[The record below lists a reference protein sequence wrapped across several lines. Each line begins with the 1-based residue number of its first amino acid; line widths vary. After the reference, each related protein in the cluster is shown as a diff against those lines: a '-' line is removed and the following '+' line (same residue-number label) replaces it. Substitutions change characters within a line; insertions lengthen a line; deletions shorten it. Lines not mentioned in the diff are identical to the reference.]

1 MTVSTTVSSVSYAAN
16 GSQTTFPY
24 TFKIFEDSDL
34 LVILRNDTTGAETTQ
49 ILTTNYTVTNA
60 GNQLGGNVVFL
71 SAPAA
76 GNTVFIRRVLPLTQT
91 TDYVEN
97 DPFPAESHE
106 DALDKLTMLIQQTK
120 LDDEDRAILFAQ
132 SDIGFGIN
140 NVLPG
145 FADRASKLLSF
156 DGNGAVTV
164 TDISSLT
171 DVYTITKQ
179 NFTGTGSQTIF
190 TLASAPGAGG
200 AGVSIYIDGVYQNRS
215 GYTISS
221 AVLTFS
227 EAPPLNSSI
236 EYLAYAIADI
246 GSTTALATSQ
256 SNTAYAGSSVQD
268 ALDDLVDTN
277 ILDIAANVK
286 TWIETPS
293 SANLA
298 AAVTDET
305 GSGALVFATSPTLVT
320 PVLGTPTSGTL
331 TNCTG
336 LPISTGVSGLGTGVA
351 ADLAV
356 SRTMT
361 KGDGFTGTGAVYKS
375 SVMHQGDLII
385 TRIFID
391 LTGTNCG
398 GTAGDIIG
406 DDGTSDPCHIGQITA
421 AQNGTIFFG
430 QMRCVET
437 PSGGDTDIDLYAA
450 DEGTGVEDGA
460 IGSLTETQIVNGGTH
475 TAGDVDLIAAS
486 PAADQY
492 LYLVGQG
499 GGDATYTAGQF
510 LIELY
515 GYA

>member
-1 MTVSTTVSSVSYAAN
+1 
-16 GSQTTFPY
+16 
-24 TFKIFEDSDL
+24 
-34 LVILRNDTTGAETTQ
+34 LVQQNQ
-49 ILTTNYTVTNA
+49 I
-60 GNQLGGNVVFL
+60 
-71 SAPAA
+71 
-76 GNTVFIRRVLPLTQT
+76 
-91 TDYVEN
+91 
-97 DPFPAESHE
+97 
-106 DALDKLTMLIQQTK
+106 
-120 LDDEDRAILFAQ
+120 DEARAILFPQ
-132 SDIGFGIN
+132 SDAGAGLTNI
-140 NVLPG
+140 LPS
-145 FADRASKLLSF
+145 AVARASTFLTF
-156 DGNGAVTV
+156 DGSGNVTTTSV
-164 TDISSLT
+164 GDPGSPSS
-171 DVYTITKQ
+171 ITSQ
-179 NFTGTGSQTIF
+179 NFTGTGSQTVF
-190 TLASAPGAGG
+190 TLAADPGAAGS
-200 AGVSIYIDGVYQNRS
+200 GVSIYIDGVYQNRA

-221 AVLTFS
+221 ATLQFS

-246 GSTTALATSQ
+246 GSTTATATSQ
-256 SNTAYAGSSVQD
+256 SNTDYAGSSVQD

-320 PVLGTPTSGTL
+320 PALGTPASGTL

-356 SRTMT
+356 NRTLT
-361 KGDGFTGTGAVYKS
+361 KGAGFTGTGTLYKS
-375 SVMHQGDLII
+375 SVIHQGDLII

-406 DDGTSDPCHIGQITA
+406 DDGTSDPCHIGQVTA

-437 PSGGDTDIDLYAA
+437 PAGGDTDIDLYAA

-486 PAADQY
+486 PGADQY

>member
-1 MTVSTTVSSVSYAAN
+1 MADYNINAITRRVVYTGSAGLGPYAFSFEIIDQADVGVYFNQTALTLSS
-16 GSQTTFPY
+16 
-24 TFKIFEDSDL
+24 D
-34 LVILRNDTTGAETTQ
+34 
-49 ILTTNYTVTNA
+49 YTVTINA
-60 GNQLGGNVVFL
+60 NGTGSVSIITGGNVP
-71 SAPAA
+71 STPTANDTIIIIGARD
-76 GNTVFIRRVLPLTQT
+76 IERT
-91 TDYVEN
+91 TDFVTAGDLLASSLNEQLDSN
-97 DPFPAESHE
+97 IIFEQQIDERVDRSIKFPVYDSFTG
-106 DALDKLTMLIQQTK
+106 D
-120 LDDEDRAILFAQ
+120 
-132 SDIGFGIN
+132 
-140 NVLPG
+140 NVLPAA
-145 FADRASKLLSF
+145 ADRASTVLSF

-164 TDISSLT
+164 TDVADLT
-171 DVYTITKQ
+171 DVYIVTKQ
-179 NFTGTGSQTIF
+179 NFTGTGSQTVF

-200 AGVSIYIDGVYQNRS
+200 AGVSIYIDGVYQNRA

-221 AVLTFS
+221 DTLTFS

-246 GSTTALATSQ
+246 GSTTATATSQ
-256 SNTAYAGSSVQD
+256 SNADYAGSSVQD
-268 ALDDLVDTN
+268 ALDDIIDN
-277 ILDIAANVK
+277 
-286 TWIETPS
+286 S
-293 SANLA
+293 
-298 AAVTDET
+298 T
-305 GSGALVFATSPTLVT
+305 GTGAFVRTTSPTLVT
-320 PVLGTPTSGTL
+320 PALGTPASGTL

-361 KGDGFTGTGAVYKS
+361 KGDGFTGTGTLYKS
-375 SVMHQGDLII
+375 SVMHQGDIII
-385 TRIFID
+385 TRIFVD

-437 PSGGDTDIDLYAA
+437 PAGGDTDIDLYAA

-475 TAGDVDLIAAS
+475 TAGDVDLIVAIPS
-486 PAADQY
+486 ADQY

>member
-1 MTVSTTVSSVSYAAN
+1 MTVSTTTGSVSYSAN
-16 GSQTTFPY
+16 GTQPIFAY
-24 TFKIFEDSDL
+24 TFRIFEDADL
-34 LVILRNDTTGAETTQ
+34 VVILRNDTTGVETTQ
-49 ILTTNYTVTNA
+49 TLTTDYTVTGA
-60 GNQLGGNVVFL
+60 GTQSGGNVVFGA
-71 SAPAA
+71 APAT
-76 GNTVFIRRVLPLTQT
+76 GNTMFIRRVLPLTQT

-106 DALDKLTMLIQQTK
+106 RALDKLTMLVQQTQ
-120 LDDEDRAILFAQ
+120 LEDEDRAILFAQ
-132 SDIGFGIN
+132 SDIGLGIN
-140 NVLPG
+140 NVLPNFG
-145 FADRASKLLSF
+145 DRASKLLSF

-164 TDISSLT
+164 TDIADLT
-171 DVYTITKQ
+171 DVYTVTKQ
-179 NFTGTGSQTIF
+179 NFTGDGSTVAF

-200 AGVSIYIDGVYQNRS
+200 AGVSIYIDGVYQNRA

-221 AVLTFS
+221 ATLTFS

-246 GSTTALATSQ
+246 GSTTATATSQ
-256 SNTAYAGSSVQD
+256 SNTDYAGSSVQD
-268 ALDDLVDTN
+268 ALDDIIDN
-277 ILDIAANVK
+277 
-286 TWIETPS
+286 S
-293 SANLA
+293 
-298 AAVTDET
+298 T
-305 GSGALVFATSPTLVT
+305 GTGAFVRTTSPTLVT
-320 PVLGTPTSGTL
+320 PVLGTPASGAL

-336 LPISTGVSGLGTGVA
+336 LPISTGVSGLGVGVA

-356 SRTMT
+356 NRTLT
-361 KGDGFTGTGAVYKS
+361 KGAGFTGTGTLYKS
-375 SVMHQGDLII
+375 SVIHQGDLII
-385 TRIFID
+385 TRIFVD

-406 DDGTSDPCHIGQITA
+406 DDGTSNPCHIGQITA
-421 AQNGTIFFG
+421 SQNGTIFFG

-437 PSGGDTDIDLYAA
+437 PAGGDTDIDLYAA

-475 TAGDVDLIAAS
+475 TAGDVDLIVAS
-486 PAADQY
+486 PSANQY

-515 GYA
+515 GHA